1 MRYLI
6 RALKYLVYFVV
17 LFFVLVGIIWLIT
30 PKAEGGFSLAAMFQP
45 GALPKIAILFLV
57 IAAGY
62 PYFAFTKRKVYLGG
76 PFAEKRD
83 VVVSCFEQWGYE
95 IEKEEPGQISFRQKS
110 KTARFTRMYE
120 DRIVVLTTEEP
131 IVLDG
136 YRRDIDRMARNINYS
151 LSQNE

>member
-17 LFFVLVGIIWLIT
+17 LFFVIVGIIWLIT
-30 PKAEGGFSLAAMFQP
+30 PKTDGGFSLSAMFQP

-76 PFAEKRD
+76 TFAEKSD
-83 VVVSCFEQWGYE
+83 VILTGFEQWGYE
-95 IEKEEPGQISFRQKS
+95 IENEEPQQISFRLKS
-110 KTARFTRMYE
+110 KTGRFTRMYE
-120 DRIVVLTTEEP
+120 DRIVIETQNEP
-131 IVLDG
+131 IVLNG

-151 LSQNE
+151 LSQSE